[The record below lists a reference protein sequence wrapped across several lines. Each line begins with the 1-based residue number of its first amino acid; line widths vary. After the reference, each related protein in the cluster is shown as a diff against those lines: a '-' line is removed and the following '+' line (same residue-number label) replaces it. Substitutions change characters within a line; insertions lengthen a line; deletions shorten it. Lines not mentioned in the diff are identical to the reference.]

1 MLRNSRLS
9 MEISKNTFDD
19 LEYFVEMAGKNKLA
33 KANNFYRGFC
43 SGPEGLD
50 QVMAN
55 YRDYANF
62 FLVDDTTSGN
72 TFSSKPGWFDR
83 KVYAVYIVVGYEQ
96 GNEEKYKEA
105 LALARRIFKQL
116 LSRVIRD
123 KASMK
128 YGQAMMY
135 LNLDTVYSQE
145 YGRYSFNGAT
155 GLFFQLQNNEPLN
168 LEFDPNEW
176 EE

>member
-1 MLRNSRLS
+1 
-9 MEISKNTFDD
+9 MEITKDAFDD
-19 LEYFVEMAGKNKLA
+19 LQYFVEMAGKNKLV
-33 KANNFYRGFC
+33 KANGFYCGFC

-50 QVMAN
+50 QVMAE
-55 YRDYANF
+55 YRDHANF

-72 TFSSKPGWFDR
+72 TFGAKPGWFDR
-83 KVYAVYIVVGYEQ
+83 KVYAIYIIVGYEL
-96 GNEEKYKEA
+96 GNEEKYKVA
-105 LALARRIFKQL
+105 LNLARRIFKQI

-128 YGQAMMY
+128 YGQALMY
-135 LNLDTVYSQE
+135 LNLESVFTHE

-168 LEFDPNEW
+168 LVFDPDEW

>member
-1 MLRNSRLS
+1 M
-9 MEISKNTFDD
+9 
-19 LEYFVEMAGKNKLA
+19 
-33 KANNFYRGFC
+33 KANGFYCGFC

-50 QVMAN
+50 QVMAE
-55 YRDYANF
+55 YRDHANF

-72 TFSSKPGWFDR
+72 TFGAKPGWFDR
-83 KVYAVYIVVGYEQ
+83 KVYAIYIIVGYEL
-96 GNEEKYKEA
+96 GNEEKYKVA
-105 LALARRIFKQL
+105 LNLARRIFKQI

-128 YGQAMMY
+128 YGQALMY
-135 LNLDTVYSQE
+135 LNLESVFTHE

-168 LEFDPNEW
+168 LVFDPDEW

>member
-1 MLRNSRLS
+1 
-9 MEISKNTFDD
+9 MEINKQSFDA
-19 LEYFVEMAGKNKLA
+19 LSYFVEIAQKNKLIRS
-33 KANNFYRGFC
+33 NNFYCGYC
-43 SGPEGLD
+43 SGPDGLD
-50 QVMAN
+50 QVMSG

-72 TFSSKPGWFDR
+72 TFGDKPGFFDR
-83 KVYAVYIVVGYEQ
+83 KVYAAYIIIGYQ
-96 GNEEKYKEA
+96 HGNEVEYKA
-105 LALARRIFKQL
+105 AINMARQIFKQI

-123 KASMK
+123 KASFKMGK
-128 YGQAMMY
+128 DLMF
-135 LNLDTVYSQE
+135 LNLQTVFSQE

-168 LEFDPNEW
+168 LVFDQDDW

>member
-1 MLRNSRLS
+1 
-9 MEISKNTFDD
+9 MEITKDAFDD
-19 LEYFVEMAGKNKLA
+19 LQYFVEIAGKNRLIKE
-33 KANNFYRGFC
+33 NGFYCGFC

-50 QVMAN
+50 QVMAE
-55 YRDYANF
+55 YRDHANF

-72 TFSSKPGWFDR
+72 TFGAKPGWFDR
-83 KVYAVYIVVGYEQ
+83 KVYAVYIIVGYEL
-96 GNEEKYKEA
+96 GNEEKYKVA
-105 LALARRIFKQL
+105 LNLARRIFKQV
-116 LSRVIRD
+116 LSRVIYD

-128 YGQAMMY
+128 YGQALMY
-135 LNLDTVYSQE
+135 LNLATVFSQE

-168 LEFDPNEW
+168 LVFDPNEW

>member
-1 MLRNSRLS
+1 
-9 MEISKNTFDD
+9 MEISKNNFDD
-19 LEYFVEMAGKNKLA
+19 LQYFVEMAGKNKLV
-33 KANNFYRGFC
+33 KANDFYCGFC
-43 SGPEGLD
+43 SGPDGLD
-50 QVMAN
+50 QVMAE
-55 YRDYANF
+55 YRNHANF

-72 TFSSKPGWFDR
+72 TFGAKPGWFDR
-83 KVYAVYIVVGYEQ
+83 KVYAIYIIVGYELR
-96 GNEEKYKEA
+96 NEEKYKEA

-116 LSRVIRD
+116 LSRVISD
-123 KASMK
+123 KASLK
-128 YGQAMMY
+128 YGQALMY

-168 LEFDPNEW
+168 LVFDPNEW

>member
-1 MLRNSRLS
+1 
-9 MEISKNTFDD
+9 MEITKNAFDD
-19 LEYFVEMAGKNKLA
+19 LQYFVEIAGKNRLIKE
-33 KANNFYRGFC
+33 NGFYCGFC

-50 QVMAN
+50 QVMAE
-55 YRDYANF
+55 YRDHANF

-72 TFSSKPGWFDR
+72 TFGAKPGWFDR
-83 KVYAVYIVVGYEQ
+83 KVYAVYIIVGYEL
-96 GNEEKYKEA
+96 GNEEKYKVA
-105 LALARRIFKQL
+105 LNLARRIFKQV
-116 LSRVIRD
+116 LSRVIYD

-128 YGQAMMY
+128 YGQALMY
-135 LNLDTVYSQE
+135 LNLATVFSQE

-168 LEFDPNEW
+168 LVFDPNEW

>member
-1 MLRNSRLS
+1 
-9 MEISKNTFDD
+9 MEITKDAFDD
-19 LEYFVEMAGKNKLA
+19 LQYFVEMAGKNRLIKE
-33 KANNFYRGFC
+33 NGFYCGFC

-50 QVMAN
+50 QVMAE
-55 YRDYANF
+55 YRDHANF

-72 TFSSKPGWFDR
+72 TFGAKPGWFDR
-83 KVYAVYIVVGYEQ
+83 KVYAIYIIVGYEL
-96 GNEEKYKEA
+96 GNEEKYKVA
-105 LALARRIFKQL
+105 LNLARRIFKQI

-128 YGQAMMY
+128 YGQALMY
-135 LNLDTVYSQE
+135 LNLGTVYSQE

-168 LEFDPNEW
+168 LVFDPDEW

>member
-1 MLRNSRLS
+1 
-9 MEISKNTFDD
+9 MEITKDAFDD
-19 LEYFVEMAGKNKLA
+19 LQYFVEMAGKNKLV
-33 KANNFYRGFC
+33 KENGFYCGFC

-50 QVMAN
+50 QVMAE
-55 YRDYANF
+55 YRDHANF

-72 TFSSKPGWFDR
+72 TFGAKPGWFDR
-83 KVYAVYIVVGYEQ
+83 KVYAIYIIVGYEL
-96 GNEEKYKEA
+96 GNEEKYKVA
-105 LALARRIFKQL
+105 LNLARRIFKQI

-128 YGQAMMY
+128 YGQALMY
-135 LNLDTVYSQE
+135 LNLGTVFSQE

-168 LEFDPNEW
+168 LVFDPNEW